1 MPRLVR
7 LMLAHAGIGFALATV
22 FVAAI
27 LLLDPAGIG
36 RLLLREGLFPVLLL
50 WFFSGLTFGGAQ
62 MGIAV
67 MSLEEQGRDR
77 PTRPSGRVAPAFALA
92 RVPARARR

>member
-1 MPRLVR
+1 MPHLVR
-7 LMLAHAGIGFALATV
+7 FMLAHAGIGFALATL

-27 LLLDPAGIG
+27 LLANPAGIG
-36 RLLLREGLFPVLLL
+36 ALLLREGLFPVALL

-67 MSLEEQGRDR
+67 MLLDQRDMDR
-77 PTRPSGRVAPAFALA
+77 PVRPSGRPVRALALA
-92 RVPARARR
+92 RAPARRR

>member
-1 MPRLVR
+1 MPKLVR
-7 LMLAHAGIGFALATV
+7 FLMAHAGIGFAIATG

-27 LLLDPAGIG
+27 LLVDPAGLG
-36 RLLLREGLFPVLLL
+36 SLLSREGPLPVALL

-67 MSLEEQGRDR
+67 MLLAEREEDER
-77 PTRPSGRVAPAFALA
+77 PARPSGAPARMALAKA
-92 RVPARARR
+92 RVPVRR